1 MCASQAHMSGQK
13 QRVIGCLLQ
22 GEPEVVQLPELLD
35 VSLSVA
41 DCSLKV
47 PCPQILEQTGGGIAE

>member
-1 MCASQAHMSGQK
+1 MSGQK

-22 GEPEVVQLPELLD
+22 GEPEVVQLSELLD

-47 PCPQILEQTGGGIAE
+47 PSPQILKQTEAQRGGIAE